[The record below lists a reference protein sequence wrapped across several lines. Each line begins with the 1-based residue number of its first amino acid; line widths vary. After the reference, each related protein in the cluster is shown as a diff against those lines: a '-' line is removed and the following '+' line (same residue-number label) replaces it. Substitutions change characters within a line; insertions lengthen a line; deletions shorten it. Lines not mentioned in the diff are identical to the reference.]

1 MKKIRLTVAAA
12 FAASLCAPTLAQTP
26 QPPTPPAAPPAPG
39 PAGRNVGGPGG
50 FRFQGM
56 LGYQSNF
63 TYMLLTSNKT
73 ELKLTDAQNAQ
84 IEAIYRESTKTRTE
98 TMQKQRKLSDEISA
112 LVDADNPNMTAIE
125 AKVRELQT
133 LQGDGMLADI
143 RTNQKYRALLTPEQ
157 REQLKTLSPR
167 PPMPGGAFGTGTG
180 PRAPIV
186 PPSGGPG
193 APDAPAPV
201 TPPAPPAQ

>member
-1 MKKIRLTVAAA
+1 MKSSCLMVASV
-12 FAASLCAPTLAQTP
+12 FVASLCAPASAQAP
-26 QPPTPPAAPPAPG
+26 QPPPATPAAPTAPG

-84 IEAIYRESTKTRTE
+84 IEAIYRESTKTRIE

-112 LVDADNPNMTAIE
+112 LVDVDNPNMAAIE

-143 RTNQKYRALLTPEQ
+143 RTNQKYKALLTPEQ
-157 REQLKTLSPR
+157 RTQLKTLSPR
-167 PPMPGGAFGTGTG
+167 PPMPGGAFGAGSG
-180 PRAPIV
+180 PRVPVAP
-186 PPSGGPG
+186 PPGG
-193 APDAPAPV
+193 PDAPAPA